1 MTAYHNNSDRKF
13 NCEKNAE
20 EGSIFRVFPH
30 IGAQPA
36 YNRIGKNI
44 QNIYLS
50 ITN

>member
-1 MTAYHNNSDRKF
+1 MTAYHNNSDRRF
-13 NCEKNAE
+13 NCEKMQRKEAYL
-20 EGSIFRVFPH
+20 VFPH

-50 ITN
+50 TTN

>member
-1 MTAYHNNSDRKF
+1 MAAYNNSDRRF
-13 NCEKNAE
+13 NCKKDAE
-20 EGSIFRVFPH
+20 EVSIFRVFPH

-44 QNIYLS
+44 QNIYIS